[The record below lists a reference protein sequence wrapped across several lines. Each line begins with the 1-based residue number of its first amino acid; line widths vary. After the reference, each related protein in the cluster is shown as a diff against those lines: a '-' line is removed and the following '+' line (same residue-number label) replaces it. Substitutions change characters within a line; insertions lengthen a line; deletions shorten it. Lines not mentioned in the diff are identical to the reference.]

1 MRHLISFTRSPLG
14 YILNLAASVAAHAER
29 LPGVGRVFVVLGG
42 WLAAPCETLCARD
55 GVQDDM
61 LF

>member
-1 MRHLISFTRSPLG
+1 MRHLFSFARSPLG
-14 YILNLAASVAAHAER
+14 YFFNLAATLAVHGEA
-29 LPGVGRVFVVLGG
+29 LPGVGRGFEVLGG
-42 WLAAPCETLCARD
+42 WLAAPCEVFCARD